1 MVKVCLKETRG
12 LRAKIQDSGLI
23 LGNLR
28 VSYAKLPR
36 EGVSG
41 NLDRTITSG
50 RARLDLAVE
59 RVGAR
64 QALTGGLRV
73 LATQGRADRMGLAA
87 GARVRGAGL
96 SCWIYIGQL
105 RLDCSD

>member
-50 RARLDLAVE
+50 RERLDLTVE
-59 RVGAR
+59 RVGRA
-64 QALTGGLRV
+64 AS
-73 LATQGRADRMGLAA
+73 ADRWAQG
-87 GARVRGAGL
+87 V
-96 SCWIYIGQL
+96 SDPGQG
-105 RLDCSD
+105 